1 MHTMPHISGWVRAW
15 IALFLV
21 FCASNAHA
29 QTPPPLPD
37 AVPMALSQ
45 ATLTQAVT
53 VSVQEINELSISS
66 DVVLIISTSSPGLG
80 PDPASDVSATFS
92 LTTNGSNKKITG
104 HLDTNFSPGLLL
116 RALLAAPAPGIASE
130 QTLSDTAVDLVTGF
144 GQIAVQDLAI
154 TYTATASINVAPNG
168 PGENRT
174 VTLTLMDN

>member
-21 FCASNAHA
+21 FCTFSASA

-45 ATLTQAVT
+45 VSLTQAVT

-66 DVVLIISTSSPGLG
+66 DVNLIISTSSPGAG
-80 PDPASDVSATFS
+80 PDPVSDASATFS

-104 HLDTNFSPGLLL
+104 HLDSNFSTGITL
-116 RALLAAPAPGIASE
+116 RALLAAPDPGVAVE
-130 QTLSDTAVDLVTGF
+130 QILSDVATDLVTGF
-144 GQIAVQDLAI
+144 GRVAVADLGI
-154 TYTATASINVAPNG
+154 SYTATATIAVPPNG
-168 PGENRT
+168 PGENRI

>member
-1 MHTMPHISGWVRAW
+1 MHTMPIITGWNRAW

-21 FCASNAHA
+21 FCAANAQA

-66 DVVLIISTSSPGLG
+66 DVILTINTSSAGLG
-80 PDPASDVSATFS
+80 PDPASDGSATFS

-104 HLDTNFSPGLLL
+104 HLDTNFSPGITL
-116 RALLAAPAPGIASE
+116 RALLGAPTPGIATEQVLSE
-130 QTLSDTAVDLVTGF
+130 TAVDLVTGF
-144 GQIAVQDLAI
+144 GRIAISDLSI
-154 TYTATASINVAPNG
+154 SYTATATINVPPNG

-174 VTLTLMDN
+174 MTLTLMDN